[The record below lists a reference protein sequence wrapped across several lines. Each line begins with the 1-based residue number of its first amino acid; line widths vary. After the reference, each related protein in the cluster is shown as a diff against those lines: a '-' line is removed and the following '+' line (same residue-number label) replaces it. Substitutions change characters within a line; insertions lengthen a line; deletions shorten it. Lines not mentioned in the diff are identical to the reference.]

1 MKAERDRFGVDPICQ
16 VLQVA
21 PRTIRAH
28 LVRPPSKRATAD
40 VVLTDKIVTCFE
52 NNYSCYG
59 YRKIC
64 AQLARDGIQI
74 GSDRCR
80 RLMRTA
86 QIQGARRGRKVR
98 TTIRDESDVRAP
110 DLVDRD
116 FTATRP
122 DELWVMD
129 FTYCSTWQGW
139 LYIAFVLDVY
149 SRRIVGW
156 NASTTMNTDL
166 TLRALDMAAWKRNR
180 PLAGL
185 KAHSDA
191 GSQYT
196 ALRFTERLADLGA
209 APSIGSVGDSYDNSM
224 AESLNG
230 IYKTELVKPAGPW
243 RTVDQLEYATF
254 EWVDWYNERRLH
266 EQIGMIPPA
275 EKEAI
280 YYASTQGQNQ
290 PVLT

>member
-1 MKAERDRFGVDPICQ
+1 MRTERDRFGVDPICQ
-16 VLQVA
+16 VLEVA

-28 LVRPPSKRATAD
+28 LVRPTSQRDIDDVLLTA
-40 VVLTDKIVTCFE
+40 KIEACFLD
-52 NNYSCYG
+52 NYSCYG

-64 AQLARDGIQI
+64 AQLARDGTTI

-86 QIQGARRGRKVR
+86 GIQGARRGRKVR
-98 TTIRDESDVRAP
+98 TTIADDSKVRAP
-110 DLVDRD
+110 DLVKRN
-116 FTATRP
+116 FTASRP

-139 LYIAFVLDVY
+139 LYVAFVLDVY

-156 NASTTMNTDL
+156 NASATMTTEL
-166 TLRALDMAAWKRNR
+166 TLRALEMAVWKRNR

-185 KAHSDA
+185 RAHSDA

-196 ALRFTERLADLGA
+196 ALRYTERLADIEA
-209 APSIGSVGDSYDNSM
+209 APSIGTVGDSYDNSM

-243 RTVDQLEYATF
+243 KTRDQLEYATF
-254 EWVDWYNERRLH
+254 EWIDWYNTTRLH

-275 EKEAI
+275 EKETTH
-280 YYASTQGQNQ
+280 YDSNRKRNQ

>member
-1 MKAERDRFGVDPICQ
+1 VTVYRDKFGVDPICE
-16 VLQVA
+16 VLEVA
-21 PRTIRAH
+21 PRTIRAR
-28 LVRPPSKRATAD
+28 LVRPPSKRSVDDAAVTE
-40 VVLTDKIVTCFE
+40 KIVACFQD
-52 NNYSCYG
+52 NYSCYG
-59 YRKIC
+59 YRKIR
-64 AQLARDGIQI
+64 AQLARDGVPV
-74 GSDRCR
+74 GADRCR

-86 QIQGARRGRKVR
+86 QIQGARRGRTVR
-98 TTIRDESDVRAP
+98 TTIRDDTNVRAP

-139 LYIAFVLDVY
+139 LYVAFVLDVY
-149 SRRIVGW
+149 SRTIVGW

-166 TLRALDMAAWKRNR
+166 TLRSLDMAAWKRNR

-185 KAHSDA
+185 TAHSDA

-243 RTVDQLEYATF
+243 RTFDQLEYATF
-254 EWVDWYNERRLH
+254 EWVEWYNTRRLH

-275 EKEAI
+275 EKETT
-280 YYASTQGQNQ
+280 YYASTRSQNQ